1 MPKIGLKMR
10 FPHRKVEY
18 ITKDL
23 QTKYKGF
30 TVEFWAKIT
39 RCLREKKVSF

>member
-10 FPHRKVEY
+10 FPHRKVET

-30 TVEFWAKIT
+30 IVELQLIFG
-39 RCLREKKVSF
+39 LKKVCD